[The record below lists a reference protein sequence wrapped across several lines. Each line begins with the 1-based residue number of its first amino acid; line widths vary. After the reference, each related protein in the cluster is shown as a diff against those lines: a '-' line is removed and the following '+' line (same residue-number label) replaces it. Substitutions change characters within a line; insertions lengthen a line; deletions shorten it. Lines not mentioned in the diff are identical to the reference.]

1 MNSKREVWVDYLK
14 VFACVLVVLG
24 HFFQSMVK
32 ARVIPE
38 SHAYQWFNTTL
49 YYFHVPL
56 FFICSGYLYQRY
68 AAVRSWESWKNNA
81 VKKLV
86 ALGVPYFIFSFITWL
101 LKTVFSGAVNEQVGG
116 LLDTLFLHPVSPY
129 WYLYIL
135 FLFFLITP
143 TAKSL
148 TGLALLLGVSLALK
162 AAGILMAGSPPFRIY
177 AVAKICQHWVW
188 FVSGMLL
195 ALIRGKK
202 LRKPAVGLLLGAAFI
217 GLSIVTY
224 QTENGF
230 IAFAMGALACCSAV
244 LIAYACKERKAL
256 SFFSQYTMPVFL
268 MHTLF
273 AALTRIVLVKLNV
286 SAPAIHLAA
295 GLVMSFA
302 SPILAAAV
310 MKRLKIDWILSPKI
324 RLKSKAG

>member
-1 MNSKREVWVDYLK
+1 MNSKREVWVDYIK
-14 VFACVLVVLG
+14 IFACVLVVLG

-32 ARVIPE
+32 AQVIPE
-38 SHAYQWFNTTL
+38 SHVYQWFNTTL

-68 AAVRSWESWKNNA
+68 AVIRNWESWKNNT

-116 LLDTLFLHPVSPY
+116 LFDTLLLHPVSPY
-129 WYLYIL
+129 WYLFIL
-135 FLFFLITP
+135 FFLFLITP
-143 TAKSL
+143 TVKSI
-148 TGLALLLGVSLALK
+148 TGLALLLGVSLGLK
-162 AAGILMAGSPPFRIY
+162 VATILMAGSPPFRIY
-177 AVAKICQHWVW
+177 AVTKICQHWVW

-195 ALIRGKK
+195 AMIRGKK
-202 LRKPAVGLLLGAAFI
+202 LRKPAVGLILGAAFI
-217 GLSIVTY
+217 ALSIVTY

-230 IAFAMGALACCSAV
+230 IAFAMGALACCSAI

-256 SFFSQYTMPVFL
+256 SFLSQYTMPVFL

-273 AALTRIVLVKLNV
+273 AALTRIVLVKLDV
-286 SAPAIHLAA
+286 SSPVIHLAA
-295 GLVMSFA
+295 GLVMSFVGPFLTA
-302 SPILAAAV
+302 TV
-310 MKRLKIDWILSPKI
+310 MKRLKMEWILSPRI
-324 RLKSKAG
+324 RPKSKTG